1 MKFDNLDDLFRYI
14 EKQTKD
20 VMKKEVADKAK
31 QAMSE
36 AVQSSVYDVYDPKYY
51 TSL

>member
-14 EKQTKD
+14 EKQTQE
-20 VMKKEVADKAK
+20 VMKKEVADKTK

-36 AVQSSVYDVYDPKYY
+36 GVQSGVYDVYDPK
-51 TSL
+51 